1 MSGSLHAPPEFDSG
15 NGDSV
20 ASTPRSEHHHHHH
33 MYNDNTALQPRARFM
48 CSFGG
53 KIMLRPHDNQL
64 RYVGGDT
71 RIVAVNRHTT
81 FSALLGKLSKL
92 SGNPNIYIKYQL
104 PNEDLDALITV
115 TTDEDL
121 EHMMEEYDRLTQNLK
136 TARLRLFL
144 FANDSGSRAS
154 TISSILDGSSKREQ
168 WFVDAL
174 NGGAG
179 AGTGTGTGLE
189 RGRSEVSSIVS
200 EVPDYLFGLDNSDE
214 PLRESKFVKNR
225 NLSEPGSPAPPI
237 VSSAYC
243 SISSSSMAPTAA
255 MTVMPNL
262 PPVKTKLDK
271 PNPVAESRETPVA
284 NVTTEAG
291 EKTVQQQPQ
300 SYPSSPLWHYP
311 ATPVQTIPVYYVP
324 GPVQPGNI
332 PVQSVPLRSP
342 YVHPFPVPPNQ
353 LPIGYPPISSMG
365 QVYSGLRPVMS
376 VDPNEF
382 SGTTRVVTEGT
393 NQAMYYGVRTS
404 SGAVPGSGGS
414 VSEEMQ
420 GSGADGKTGRVS
432 Q

>member
-1 MSGSLHAPPEFDSG
+1 MSGSIHAPPEFDSG

-20 ASTPRSEHHHHHH
+20 ASTPRSEHHHH
-33 MYNDNTALQPRARFM
+33 MYDDTTATQPRARFM

-81 FSALLGKLSKL
+81 FAALLGKLSKL
-92 SGNPNIYIKYQL
+92 VGYPNINIKYQL
-104 PNEDLDALITV
+104 PNEELDALITV

-121 EHMMEEYDRLTQNLK
+121 ENMMEEYDRLTQNQK
-136 TARLRLFL
+136 SARLRLFL
-144 FANDSGSRAS
+144 FPNDSGSRAS

-179 AGTGTGTGLE
+179 PGLE

-200 EVPDYLFGLDNSDE
+200 EVPDYLFGLDNSDD
-214 PLRESKFVKNR
+214 PPRESKFVKNKI
-225 NLSEPGSPAPPI
+225 LSEPGSPAPPI
-237 VSSAYC
+237 VSSPYC
-243 SISSSSMAPTAA
+243 SISSSSMTPTAA
-255 MTVMPNL
+255 MTVMPDL

-271 PNPVAESRETPVA
+271 PNMTTESRETPVA
-284 NVTTEAG
+284 SAVETG
-291 EKTVQQQPQ
+291 EKAVQQQQP

-311 ATPVQTIPVYYVP
+311 APPVQTIPVYYVP

-332 PVQSVPLRSP
+332 PVQLRAP
-342 YVHPFPVPPNQ
+342 YIHPFPVPPNQ
-353 LPIGYPPISSMG
+353 LPVGYPPVSSMG

-382 SGTTRVVTEGT
+382 SATARVVTEGM
-393 NQAMYYGVRTS
+393 NYYAVRNSGV
-404 SGAVPGSGGS
+404 VPGYGGP

-420 GSGADGKTGRVS
+420 GPGGDGKSGRVS